1 MPTLALS
8 EIETVVLLHGLGV
21 GGWTMHRL
29 GCALARD
36 GFHVVNL
43 SYPSRTVLLETLA
56 RDWLPAQLA
65 AHVPAA
71 SPRLHFVTHSMG
83 GILVRAWLGRASRT
97 GPVFPAN
104 LGRVVMLAPPNAG
117 SEAAECLGRSGLFRA
132 LLGPNLSLLGTAPQH
147 LPRRLGPWPTTAEL
161 GIIAGNRSV
170 NPLASIWVPKPND
183 GPVSVAAT
191 HLAGETAHRTV
202 PASHTG
208 ILFHSATAR
217 AVSTFLRTGRFD

>member
-43 SYPSRTVLLETLA
+43 SYPSRTVRLETLA

-97 GPVFPAN
+97 GPVFPTN

-117 SEAAECLGRSGLFRA
+117 SEAAERLGRSGLFRA

>member
-21 GGWTMHRL
+21 GGWTMHCL
-29 GCALARD
+29 GSALARD

-56 RDWLPAQLA
+56 RDCLPAQLA

-83 GILVRAWLGRASRT
+83 GILVRAWLGRQSRT

-117 SEAAECLGRSGLFRA
+117 SEAAERLGRSGLFRA

-147 LPRRLGPWPTTAEL
+147 LPQRLGPWPTTAEL

-217 AVSTFLRTGRFD
+217 AVSMFLRTGRFD

>member
-8 EIETVVLLHGLGV
+8 KIETVVLLHGLGV
-21 GGWTMHRL
+21 GGWTMYRL
-29 GCALARD
+29 GSALTRD

-83 GILVRAWLGRASRT
+83 GILVRAWLGRQSRT
-97 GPVFPAN
+97 GPAFPAN

-117 SEAAECLGRSGLFRA
+117 SEAAERLGRSGLFRA

-147 LPRRLGPWPTTAEL
+147 LPQRLGPWPTTAEL

-191 HLAGETAHRTV
+191 HLAGATIHRIV

>member
-1 MPTLALS
+1 MPILALS

-29 GCALARD
+29 GSALTRD

-97 GPVFPAN
+97 GPAFPAN

-117 SEAAECLGRSGLFRA
+117 SEAAERLGRSGLFRA

-147 LPRRLGPWPTTAEL
+147 LPQRLGPWPTTAEL

>member
-43 SYPSRTVLLETLA
+43 SYPSRTVRLETLA

-83 GILVRAWLGRASRT
+83 GILVRAWLGRQSRT

-117 SEAAECLGRSGLFRA
+117 SEAAERLGRSGLFRA
-132 LLGPNLSLLGTAPQH
+132 LLGPNLTLLGTAPQH
-147 LPRRLGPWPTTAEL
+147 LPQRLGPWPATAER
-161 GIIAGNRSV
+161 GISAGNRSV

-183 GPVSVAAT
+183 GAVSVAAT